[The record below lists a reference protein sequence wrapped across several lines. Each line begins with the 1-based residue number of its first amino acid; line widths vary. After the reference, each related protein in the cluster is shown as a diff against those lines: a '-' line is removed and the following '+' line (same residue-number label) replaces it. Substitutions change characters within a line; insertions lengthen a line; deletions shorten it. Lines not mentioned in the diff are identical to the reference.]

1 MATVENNELMQSI
14 LQVGGMFSKESQEAG
29 LTQDDKKEGED
40 DDQTSSD
47 SDGADACK
55 RSSQAK
61 KEGAGQRKCQNLT
74 EEQKKKKHKRDKQR
88 PEKLRKQL
96 FEILLRK
103 RIFLTDRFEKI
114 EKSLIMHGIITGK
127 QLAN

>member
-1 MATVENNELMQSI
+1 
-14 LQVGGMFSKESQEAG
+14 MFSKESQEAG
-29 LTQDDKKEGED
+29 LAQEDKKEGED

-61 KEGAGQRKCQNLT
+61 KEGAGQRKLT

-127 QLAN
+127 